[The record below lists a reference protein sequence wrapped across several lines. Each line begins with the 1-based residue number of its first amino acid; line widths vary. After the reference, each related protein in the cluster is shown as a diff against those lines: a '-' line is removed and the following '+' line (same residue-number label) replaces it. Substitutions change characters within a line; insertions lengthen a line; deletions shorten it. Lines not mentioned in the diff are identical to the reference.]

1 MKEILPYVVPLL
13 GLLIGWLLASV
24 ARKDAPVEDVKALRE
39 ELAKKSK
46 LVEDQAKSLKFL
58 NNECNAYRKD
68 CDEALRREALL
79 KTQIKKTRSQAVYWR
94 EKYKSVAP
102 EFVDA
107 AHEEEIVTI
116 AKTENEKC

>member
-13 GLLIGWLLASV
+13 GIVGGWLLASA
-24 ARKDAPVEDVKALRE
+24 ARNNNPVEDVEKLKRD
-39 ELAKKSK
+39 LAEKSK
-46 LVEDQAKSLKFL
+46 LAEDQAKSLKFL

-68 CDEALRREALL
+68 RDEAWRREALL

-107 AHEEEIVTI
+107 AHEEEIVII
-116 AKTENEKC
+116 AKTEEKKC

>member
-1 MKEILPYVVPLL
+1 MEDILPYVESLL
-13 GLLIGWLLASV
+13 GIVVGWLLAS
-24 ARKDAPVEDVKALRE
+24 AAIKNNPVEDVETLKRD
-39 ELAKKSK
+39 LAEKSK
-46 LVEDQAKSLKFL
+46 LVEGQAKSLKFL

-79 KTQIKKTRSQAVYWR
+79 KTRIKKTRSQAVYWR

-107 AHEEEIVTI
+107 AHEEEIVII
-116 AKTENEKC
+116 AKTEEKKC